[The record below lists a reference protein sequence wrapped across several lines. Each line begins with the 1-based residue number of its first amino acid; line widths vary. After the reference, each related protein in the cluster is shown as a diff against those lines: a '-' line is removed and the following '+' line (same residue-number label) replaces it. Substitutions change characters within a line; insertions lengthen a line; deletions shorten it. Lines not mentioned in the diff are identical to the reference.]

1 MKKDKKTS
9 FLGVRMLKSLI
20 PSLVIAGAIMTSSAQ
35 AAEGSADKLIGFE
48 FGVGYHLTDDSRYEG
63 VDTNFGLVIPV
74 GQKFDVVVY
83 HEIGRYYG
91 KQDGAKSNID
101 SDVDQLRFRVTAW
114 ENEKMAVKLLLGIG
128 YADMTEKETS
138 TDFSQVVADAGVNL
152 TVLKAHSGPV
162 KGEIAINAV
171 YRHLKF
177 EEQNL
182 NLTDDLGKL
191 GGFVIGMNAGL
202 FF

>member
-1 MKKDKKTS
+1 
-9 FLGVRMLKSLI
+9 MLKALI
-20 PSLVIAGAIMTSSAQ
+20 PSLVLAGAIMGSSAQ

-48 FGVGYHLTDDSRYEG
+48 FGVGYHLIDDSRYEG
-63 VDTNFGLVIPV
+63 VSTNFGLVIPV

-83 HEIGRYYG
+83 QEIGRYYG
-91 KQDGAKSNID
+91 KQDGTKSNID
-101 SDVDQLRFRVTAW
+101 SDINELRFRVTAW

-128 YADMTEKETS
+128 YADMTEQETGV
-138 TDFSQVVADAGVNL
+138 DFSQVVADLGINF
-152 TVLKAHSGPV
+152 TVLKAQSGPV
-162 KGEIAINAV
+162 KGEIALNAL

-177 EEQNL
+177 AEEDL
-182 NLTDDLGKL
+182 NFAPGEDVSKL